1 MSTTQYLSSN
11 VDPKDVSFAGWTEEK
26 SYRFHVLIIS
36 EDDGTFSAT
45 ALNLPGVG
53 SMGDTE
59 DEALLNFREAAA
71 GVLASYIEAGE
82 TIPWKSTI
90 GKDDIPAGARREW
103 ILVHV

>member
-1 MSTTQYLSSN
+1 MNTTEYLPSN
-11 VDPKDVSFAGWTEEK
+11 VRPEDVSIAGWNEER
-26 SYRFHVLIIS
+26 SYRFHVLITN

-59 DEALLNFREAAA
+59 EEALTNFREAAA
-71 GVLASYIEAGE
+71 GVLESYIAVGEA
-82 TIPWKSTI
+82 IPWKTTL
-90 GKDDIPAGARREW
+90 GEDDIPAGAKRKW